1 MSKQLDAARD
11 LDVFLMTYFQSKN
24 SDSDLHQ
31 ALRKEKSRIYNRL
44 TESLRGKFKQQRRRL
59 KKELKQSRWP
69 QQHCRQPN
77 LSLSSLA
84 QQQLNRLYGD
94 VQEKTQGLDLT
105 DETALH
111 QLRIAFK
118 QLRYAC
124 EFLNPVLDRSQ
135 SLVFI
140 NMMKALQDQ
149 LGDIHDAA
157 VQQEMLAVLPLAAH
171 DELQEIVSQSQRNS
185 QRLKKTLRQQIKRF
199 NSITVPWQQLNL
211 ASESF

>member
-1 MSKQLDAARD
+1 MPHVVELPPLPSNARY
-11 LDVFLMTYFQSKN
+11 TY
-24 SDSDLHQ
+24 H
-31 ALRKEKSRIYNRL
+31 
-44 TESLRGKFKQQRRRL
+44 
-59 KKELKQSRWP
+59 
-69 QQHCRQPN
+69 PN
-77 LSLSSLA
+77 EC
-84 QQQLNRLYGD
+84 YDWGTFGWGI
-94 VQEKTQGLDLT
+94 KTQGLDLT
-105 DETALH
+105 DEAALH

-124 EFLNPVLDRSQ
+124 EFLDPVLDRSQ

-199 NSITVPWQQLNL
+199 NSITVPWQQLTL
-211 ASESF
+211 ASESV